1 MYVEDLEE
9 VLKAKPEI
17 MVVGAGYY
25 GFMKVLPETKKHLQ
39 AEGIKLIVEKTGKA
53 LKTYNER
60 LQSNSVVEAFHLT
73 C

>member
-60 LQSNSVVEAFHLT
+60 LQSNSVVGAFHLT